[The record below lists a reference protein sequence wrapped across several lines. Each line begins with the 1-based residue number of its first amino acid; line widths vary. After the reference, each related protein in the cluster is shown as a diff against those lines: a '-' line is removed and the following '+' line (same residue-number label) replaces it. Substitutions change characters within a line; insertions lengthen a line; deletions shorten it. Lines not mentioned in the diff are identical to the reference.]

1 MGKNGRLGKDYEKIV
16 GNGKETPRQRSGF
29 VKKADSKPNFVS
41 GEKDEACS
49 DPAIPVEFQQLL
61 LNIFKTTFPSI
72 LASDMLQPLLQNV
85 KSALY
90 ERDFTRA
97 FGKKENLEVYSI
109 RWSPSRALSYLSIL
123 IDVQKHL
130 AEIFPLCRTHRSRKD
145 GSCLRD
151 VSGPFKSTM
160 QVVCFGGGAAEIVA
174 FGGFLRYFQSALKD
188 PPDDRLLIEEGSM
201 NLSVPDKSSDIGSV
215 LGTHFAISAFPEVQA
230 MDVPIPEKVSELD
243 LVLID
248 TAQWQE
254 VVHKLQDSLTTPPPL
269 SKYASASA
277 RRSNSPLIAPEDIHT
292 TFLTEDV
299 LAIDQSR
306 MIDLIGKQPMLLTLL
321 FTLNELYTF
330 SVRKTTAFLLNVTVA
345 ARPGSLLLVVDSP
358 GSYSET
364 MVGAEAKKYPM
375 QWLLDHTL
383 LEVQKSRGQES
394 SPDWVKVVS
403 EDSRW
408 FRVTKELRYPIPLE
422 NMRYQMHLYRRM

>member
-1 MGKNGRLGKDYEKIV
+1 
-16 GNGKETPRQRSGF
+16 
-29 VKKADSKPNFVS
+29 
-41 GEKDEACS
+41 
-49 DPAIPVEFQQLL
+49 
-61 LNIFKTTFPSI
+61 
-72 LASDMLQPLLQNV
+72 
-85 KSALY
+85 
-90 ERDFTRA
+90 
-97 FGKKENLEVYSI
+97 
-109 RWSPSRALSYLSIL
+109 
-123 IDVQKHL
+123 
-130 AEIFPLCRTHRSRKD
+130 
-145 GSCLRD
+145 
-151 VSGPFKSTM
+151 M